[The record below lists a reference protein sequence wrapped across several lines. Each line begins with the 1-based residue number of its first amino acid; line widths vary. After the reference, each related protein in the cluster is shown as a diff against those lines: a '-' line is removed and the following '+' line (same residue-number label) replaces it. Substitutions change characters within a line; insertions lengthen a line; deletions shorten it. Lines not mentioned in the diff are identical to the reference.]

1 MTVSS
6 CFNAAKESTA
16 PTTWRTSTSCPW
28 TEVASPPDSSWPQE
42 TTCSDWSN
50 AEDGY
55 ARNSRMTYFQRLRV
69 KFSADL
75 VPGASSTNC
84 LRPRPLVAAQGT
96 LPSASNAEKAKL
108 EAQRWVTS
116 PCLRALG
123 SQELIH
129 SSGDQNKHRN
139 LIELLQ
145 HIHVSQ
151 IDLTFINFFEFQP
164 MTSPRFEGEIQL
176 HDCLPRSAHHPMRSP
191 CH

>member
-1 MTVSS
+1 MPVYQWLPQPPHNLFNKPPITHHHSWRPHQVMTVSS

-42 TTCSDWSN
+42 TTWSDWSK

-55 ARNSRMTYFQRLRV
+55 ARNSRMTYFQRL
-69 KFSADL
+69 KLSADL

-84 LRPRPLVAAQGT
+84 LRPRPPVAVQGA

-116 PCLRALG
+116 PCLRTLG

-129 SSGDQNKHRN
+129 SSGDQNKHQN
-139 LIELLQ
+139 LIDFDWTVAT
-145 HIHVSQ
+145 HTCISNWS
-151 IDLTFINFFEFQP
+151 NFY
-164 MTSPRFEGEIQL
+164 
-176 HDCLPRSAHHPMRSP
+176 
-191 CH
+191 